1 MKYELLAQL
10 LKYLIQE
17 KDYVSGKTIAEK
29 FKTSEKTVLK
39 YMNLLKDEIANHG
52 AVIEVKQGYGSKLI
66 IKDHEKFNQYVSA
79 FSMQENEILANPQS
93 RKSYVLMRLLTDGTF
108 VDLYELADEL
118 YVSPSLLRGIIK
130 EISKTIYK
138 YDLKEQF
145 SIHHHQKNQH
155 PQDDIYFVKICYK
168 KQYHLHSPLP

>member
-17 KDYVSGKTIAEK
+17 KDYVSGKTIAET

-138 YDLKEQF
+138 YEN
-145 SIHHHQKNQH
+145 S
-155 PQDDIYFVKICYK
+155 YVKVM
-168 KQYHLHSPLP
+168 

>member
-17 KDYVSGKTIAEK
+17 KDYVSGKTIAET

-66 IKDHEKFNQYVSA
+66 IKDHEKF
-79 FSMQENEILANPQS
+79 
-93 RKSYVLMRLLTDGTF
+93 
-108 VDLYELADEL
+108 
-118 YVSPSLLRGIIK
+118 
-130 EISKTIYK
+130 
-138 YDLKEQF
+138 
-145 SIHHHQKNQH
+145 
-155 PQDDIYFVKICYK
+155 KIV
-168 KQYHLHSPLP
+168 